1 MLRALLVASV
11 IAAVGAAS
19 GATASAGIYL
29 GLGIGTA
36 PSTSVS
42 SNNNQASVPISTDGN
57 GRSARLILG
66 ERLGRFSIEGDV
78 DHYGLLLNDAPFDA
92 WDAALLLKYSQ
103 PIGNGF
109 ELFGKGGL
117 VHTWVTSGGD
127 APTGANLLNSTGDG
141 WVLGA
146 GIEYRINLL
155 LAGCSIFVDY
165 ELGSSKFGV
174 DNTQQT
180 YDQTTGMAMLG
191 ATVSL

>member
-1 MLRALLVASV
+1 MLRALLVATLL
-11 IAAVGAAS
+11 AAS
-19 GATASAGIYL
+19 GPTASAGIYL

-42 SNNNQASVPISTDGN
+42 SNTNQASTPISTDGN
-57 GRSARLILG
+57 GRSARFLLG

-92 WDAALLLKYSQ
+92 WDAAILLKYSQ

-117 VHTWVTSGGD
+117 VHTWITSGGG
-127 APTGANLLNSTGDG
+127 APSGANLLSSSGDG

-146 GIEYRINLL
+146 GIEYRINLI